1 MISSE
6 VHEFHFVIGKSM
18 KKRLENL
25 DIFKEIMSL
34 SESIVKILSL
44 LAPVIKQEHKWGKQ
58 RMSRY
63 MYVSPDP
70 AEKRMHVHAYLP
82 VDLYRKL
89 KLIHQDLNFF
99 SIAQIVR
106 GFLVVFLVLVRKH
119 GDNIFKKLEQ
129 MYKKWEKMA
138 DESRLTLRQYIRQ
151 LWIVIQHLPEK
162 QRLITVYDEHF
173 SPFWILR
180 L

>member
-6 VHEFHFVIGKSM
+6 LHEFHFVIAKNM
-18 KKRLENL
+18 KKGLENL
-25 DIFKEIMSL
+25 DIFKGIISL
-34 SESIVKILSL
+34 SEIVVKILSL
-44 LAPVIKQEHKWGKQ
+44 LTPVIKQEHKWGKQ

-70 AEKRMHVHAYLP
+70 AEKRMHAHAYLP
-82 VDLYRKL
+82 VDLYREL

-106 GFLVVFLVLVRKH
+106 GFLEVFLVLVEKH
-119 GDNIFKKLEQ
+119 GDNIFQELEQ
-129 MYKKWEKMA
+129 MYKQWGKMA
-138 DESRLTLRQYIRQ
+138 NATRLTLREYVRQ
-151 LWIVIQHLPEK
+151 LWIVIQHLPEGK
-162 QRLITVYDEHF
+162 RLINIYNEHF